1 MNRTVL
7 LTALM
12 SLATSTI
19 FASPAQTQAPKNP
32 AAGTVSKINVDTR
45 PEILGLWGM
54 AIPGN
59 KKCVE
64 YYNFRGGN
72 EVVINSGKE
81 WSIGVYDY
89 QPAPDNTM
97 TKLPTLAIQVKY
109 ENNEK
114 DCSGFK
120 EDQAGELS
128 QVFVRWENS
137 NSIDFCADEKG
148 DRCFVSLHRIRP

>member
-1 MNRTVL
+1 MNRTLL
-7 LTALM
+7 LTAVL
-12 SLATSTI
+12 SLVTPTI
-19 FASPAQTQAPKNP
+19 FASPAKTQVPNNPTAPN
-32 AAGTVSKINVDTR
+32 VSKINVDTR

-54 AIPGN
+54 VIPSN

-72 EVVINSGKE
+72 QVVINSAKE
-81 WSIGVYDY
+81 WSIGAYDY
-89 QPAPDNTM
+89 QPSPDNSM

-120 EDQAGELS
+120 EDQTGEMS
-128 QVFVRWENS
+128 NVFVRWENS

-148 DRCFVSLHRIRP
+148 DKCFVSLHRIPP